1 MASDFRFFK
10 VSLRVMAGMAAFGL
24 WSGEVRAEKISGPLS
39 HEFVE
44 EIQGPKTYAA
54 VLELWATGE
63 NSLTLTATPRTES
76 SDLRIISGAKAWKNA
91 KAGKRFRYKV
101 EVQNTGSET
110 RALYI
115 DLKRTTAKNHTDAKT
130 ITVMV
135 PPP

>member
-1 MASDFRFFK
+1 MVSDFRFFRA
-10 VSLRVMAGMAAFGL
+10 SLRGMVALTLAFL
-24 WSGEVRAEKISGPLS
+24 ASADVRAEKATGPLG
-39 HEFVE
+39 HEFIE
-44 EIQGPKTYAA
+44 EIQGPKTYAV
-54 VLELWATGE
+54 VLEVWASGE
-63 NSLTLTATPRTES
+63 NSVTLTATPRTEAE
-76 SDLRIISGAKAWKNA
+76 DLRVLSGAKAWKNA
-91 KAGKRFRYKV
+91 KADKRVRYKV